1 MRLRPQVGGRLPL
14 RLGVCDL
21 VQLHLECLVKSE
33 RSSGNNEM
41 TRIPFLEYWSI
52 FHRMFVSYLNLV
64 FWSAESSNPSIPHTR
79 CRLGGQSRLLRAL
92 PIHQPMVIIIRARFV
107 KAGSGINGINRSRI
121 AHLRKIHDN
130 SLERFAKVW

>member
-1 MRLRPQVGGRLPL
+1 MLRVVLDFRYAWAFVTWFNFTLNAL
-14 RLGVCDL
+14 S
-21 VQLHLECLVKSE
+21 KSE

-92 PIHQPMVIIIRARFV
+92 PIHQPMVIIIRARLV